1 PYVDALRVHGFSS
14 FEICWRHLLPNLAPL
29 IIAQATV
36 SFGYVMVDLAAIS
49 FLGLGVQPPAAD
61 WGVMVASGEPAI
73 LEGHPQQSLYAGIL
87 IVITVCAFTILGERL
102 ADPDRAPA
110 R

>member
-1 PYVDALRVHGFSS
+1 
-14 FEICWRHLLPNLAPL
+14 
-29 IIAQATV
+29 
-36 SFGYVMVDLAAIS
+36 MVDLAAIS

>member
-1 PYVDALRVHGFSS
+1 MLRVDGFSAMQ
-14 FEICWRHLLPNLAPL
+14 ICPRCLLPNLGSL

-49 FLGLGVQPPAAD
+49 FLGLGVQPPSAD
-61 WGVMVASGEPAI
+61 WGVMIASGEPSI
-73 LEGHPQQSLYAGIL
+73 LEGHTQQSLYAGIL

-102 ADPDRAPA
+102 AGSDRVPVIS
-110 R
+110 